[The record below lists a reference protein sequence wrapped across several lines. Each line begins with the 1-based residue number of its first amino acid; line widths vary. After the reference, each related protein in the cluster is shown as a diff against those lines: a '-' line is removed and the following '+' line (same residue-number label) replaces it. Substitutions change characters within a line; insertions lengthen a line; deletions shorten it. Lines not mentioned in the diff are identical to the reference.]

1 MPTSSSDQRKDKFF
15 KNVNVGDIIE
25 PEAYH
30 KCIQLLPFVLDEE
43 STAEETEYFHQ
54 CIQNWPWVIEYY
66 ETEKALRA
74 AIRAKLAYMA
84 VPVGLADAI
93 KQKIREKP

>member
-1 MPTSSSDQRKDKFF
+1 MPTSSSDQTMDKFF
-15 KNVNVGDIIE
+15 KNINVADIIE

-30 KCIQLLPFVLDEE
+30 KCIRLMPFVLDEE
-43 STAEETEYFHQ
+43 ASPEESEYFHQ
-54 CIQNWPWVIEYY
+54 CIKNWPWVIEYY

-84 VPVGLADAI
+84 VPLGLADAI
-93 KQKIREKP
+93 KQKIREV